1 LMGVQED
8 PLFGFFFKKQRQ
20 IEALIDSYLENLRMT
35 QQRFSEALELC
46 LDHTANGTFT
56 FLTEQTHKFES
67 RADDIREEI
76 TTLMYSKALLP
87 ESRED
92 IMTLLEEVDAIPRIF
107 ERVLY
112 MIKMQKLSIPD
123 SIVPDINKLVSIS
136 LACFDLMLEQVESL
150 SKRSGNIRALVATID
165 RNESECDH
173 IERRIITK
181 IFDSDLEP
189 FLKIQ
194 LKELIS
200 CVGEISD
207 QADRVSKRVNIISMK
222 RRV

>member
-1 LMGVQED
+1 LSF
-8 PLFGFFFKKQRQ
+8 LFRKQSQ
-20 IEALIDSYLENLRMT
+20 IESLIYSYLDSLRMT
-35 QQRFSEALELC
+35 QTRFSEALGLC
-46 LDHTANGTFT
+46 LDHNTDGTFT

-67 RADDIREEI
+67 KADDIREEI
-76 TTLMYSKALLP
+76 TTLMYGKALLP
-87 ESRED
+87 ESRGD
-92 IMTLLEEVDAIPRIF
+92 IMRLLEEVDVIPRVF

-123 SIVPDINKLVSIS
+123 FIVPDIEKLVSVS
-136 LACFDLMLEQVESL
+136 LASFDLTLKQIENFL
-150 SKRSGNIRALVATID
+150 KRHREIRALVATID
-165 RNESECDH
+165 YNESECDH
-173 IERRIITK
+173 IQRRIITK
-181 IFDSDLEP
+181 VFDSDLDP

-200 CVGEISD
+200 CIGEISD

>member
-1 LMGVQED
+1 LSF
-8 PLFGFFFKKQRQ
+8 LFKKQRQ
-20 IEALIDSYLENLRMT
+20 IESLIYSYLDSLRMT
-35 QQRFSEALELC
+35 QTRFSEALGLC
-46 LDHTANGTFT
+46 LDHNTDGTFT

-67 RADDIREEI
+67 KADDIREEI
-76 TTLMYSKALLP
+76 TTLMYGKALLP
-87 ESRED
+87 ESRGD
-92 IMTLLEEVDAIPRIF
+92 IMRLLEEVDVIPRVF

-123 SIVPDINKLVSIS
+123 FIVPDIEKLVSVS
-136 LACFDLMLEQVESL
+136 LASFDLTLKQIENL
-150 SKRSGNIRALVATID
+150 LKRYRQIRALVATID
-165 RNESECDH
+165 YNESECDH
-173 IERRIITK
+173 IQRRIITK
-181 IFDSDLEP
+181 VFDSDLDP

-200 CVGEISD
+200 CIGEISD

>member
-1 LMGVQED
+1 MSF
-8 PLFGFFFKKQRQ
+8 LFRKQSQ
-20 IEALIDSYLENLRMT
+20 IESLIYSYLDSLRMT
-35 QQRFSEALELC
+35 QTRFSEALGLC
-46 LDHTANGTFT
+46 LDHSTDGTFT

-67 RADDIREEI
+67 KADDIREEI
-76 TTLMYSKALLP
+76 TTLMYGKALLP
-87 ESRED
+87 ESRGD
-92 IMTLLEEVDAIPRIF
+92 IMRLLEEVDVIPRVF

-123 SIVPDINKLVSIS
+123 FIVPDIEKLVSVS
-136 LACFDLMLEQVESL
+136 LASFDLTLKQIENFL
-150 SKRSGNIRALVATID
+150 KRHREIRALVATID
-165 RNESECDH
+165 YNESECDH
-173 IERRIITK
+173 IQRRIITK
-181 IFDSDLEP
+181 VFDSDLDP

-200 CVGEISD
+200 CIGEISD

>member
-1 LMGVQED
+1 MSF
-8 PLFGFFFKKQRQ
+8 LFRKQSQ
-20 IEALIDSYLENLRMT
+20 IESLIYSYLDSLRMT
-35 QQRFSEALELC
+35 QTRFSEALGLC
-46 LDHTANGTFT
+46 LDHNTDGTFT

-67 RADDIREEI
+67 KADDIREEI
-76 TTLMYSKALLP
+76 TTLMYGKALLP
-87 ESRED
+87 ESRGD
-92 IMTLLEEVDAIPRIF
+92 IMRLLEEVDVIPRVF

-123 SIVPDINKLVSIS
+123 FIVPDIEKLVSVS
-136 LACFDLMLEQVESL
+136 LASFDLTLKQIENL
-150 SKRSGNIRALVATID
+150 LKRHREIRALVATID
-165 RNESECDH
+165 YNESECDH
-173 IERRIITK
+173 IQRRIITRV
-181 IFDSDLEP
+181 FDSDLDP

-200 CVGEISD
+200 CIGEISD

>member
-1 LMGVQED
+1 M
-8 PLFGFFFKKQRQ
+8 FGFFFKKQRQ

>member
-1 LMGVQED
+1 ML
-8 PLFGFFFKKQRQ
+8 GFLFKKQRQ
-20 IEALIDSYLENLRMT
+20 IEVLIDSYLENLRMT
-35 QQRFSEALELC
+35 EQHFSEALGLC
-46 LDHTANGTFT
+46 LDHSTNGTFT

-87 ESRED
+87 ESRGD
-92 IMTLLEEVDAIPRIF
+92 IMRLLEEVDAIPRIF
-107 ERVLY
+107 EKVLH

-123 SIVPDINKLVSIS
+123 VIVPDINKLVSIS
-136 LACFDLMLEQVESL
+136 LASFELMLKQVESL

-181 IFDSDLEP
+181 IFDSDLDP

-200 CVGEISD
+200 CAGEISD

>member
-1 LMGVQED
+1 MGVQED